1 VWKCNFGKEKD
12 FWNFK
17 TLWFHEEGKENG
29 EKEKEKENK
38 FERIFSLTQKIII
51 LKPRV
56 PGSKSKVRESSRK
69 IPKSSEI
76 QVSRN
81 DS

>member
-1 VWKCNFGKEKD
+1 MKKCVEVQFWKRIGILGNSKLFGFMKKERK
-12 FWNFK
+12 
-17 TLWFHEEGKENG
+17 NG

-56 PGSKSKVRESSRK
+56 PGSKSKVRKTFRK

-76 QVSRN
+76 
-81 DS
+81 